1 MLTQTTIGRLG
12 ASQNVAVTT
21 ASAAST
27 AFGPQTRRVLLV
39 ATAACN
45 IAIGNSPTASATSTL
60 LPANFPIVVSVNPG
74 EQVAAVTASSATLN
88 VTELT

>member
-1 MLTQTTIGRLG
+1 MITQPTIGRLG
-12 ASQNVAVTT
+12 VAQNVAVTT

-27 AFGPQTRRVLLV
+27 PFGPQTRRVLLV

-45 IAIGNSPTASATSTL
+45 IAIGDAPTASASSTL
-60 LPANFPIVVSVNPG
+60 LPANFPFVVTVNPG
-74 EQVAAVTASSATLN
+74 EQVAAITAATATLS